1 MTFMRRS
8 FYVVVALLG
17 LSGMPFMAVAQSGET
32 LADIR
37 QEMSVLYVE
46 IQKLNREL
54 STTGAAGGATGGA
67 TLLERV
73 NTIESELARLT
84 AKTEELEFNI
94 KAIVRDG
101 TNRIGDLEFRLCEL
115 EADCDLSQ
123 LSEGTTLG
131 GVDVSGAGSGAG
143 NSTNVATDPGV
154 ELAVGEKADFEA
166 AEDALA
172 AGNWAEAANLLE
184 DYRKNYPG
192 GPLADKAG
200 IMRGDALEG
209 AGDLTGAARAYLDVF
224 STTPDGAEAP
234 NALYNLGRALGRLG
248 QTNEACLTLG
258 EVEVRFPSSDA
269 VLEARSAMQNLSCQ

>member
-1 MTFMRRS
+1 MHRYLSFCVVFIGLMATAPMTQ
-8 FYVVVALLG
+8 
-17 LSGMPFMAVAQSGET
+17 AQSDGT

-37 QEMSVLYVE
+37 QELSVLYVE

-54 STTGAAGGATGGA
+54 STTGSAGTATGG
-67 TLLERV
+67 TSLLERV

-94 KAIVRDG
+94 KAVVKDG

-115 EADCDLSQ
+115 EADCDLGQ

-131 GVDVSGAGSGAG
+131 GVDVTGSSGGGG
-143 NSTNVATDPGV
+143 GTTPATTPTEPGV
-154 ELAVGEKADFEA
+154 ELAVGEKADFDA
-166 AEDALA
+166 AEEALA
-172 AGNWAEAANLLE
+172 AGNWAEAASLLE
-184 DYRKNYPG
+184 NYRRNYPG

-224 STTPDGAEAP
+224 STTPDGAQAP
-234 NALYNLGRALGRLG
+234 DALYNLGRALGQLG
-248 QTNEACLTLG
+248 QTNEACMTLG
-258 EVEVRFPSSDA
+258 EVEVRFPSADA
-269 VLEARSAMQNLSCQ
+269 VLEARSTMQNLGCQ